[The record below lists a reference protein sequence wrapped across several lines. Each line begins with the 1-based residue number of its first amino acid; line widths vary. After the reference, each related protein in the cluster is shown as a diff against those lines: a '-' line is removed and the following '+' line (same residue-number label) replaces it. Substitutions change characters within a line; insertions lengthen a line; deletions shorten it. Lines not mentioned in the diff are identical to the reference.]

1 MKRAQKFLSI
11 ALVLMLA
18 LSVMALPAS
27 AVNEPAIK
35 ADVVATYQGKTTGG
49 YDYYK
54 FSVYIDSTLSLVSY
68 QLNLTWD
75 DAVWQVLR
83 ATNFADQNAYI
94 ANMVID
100 KNDPENN
107 MYTASEAYMNYG
119 GGNWTFDGAPYG
131 YVLMPGD
138 GTNPSLQK
146 ISNTN
151 MGAEL
156 TSAGYTGLYS
166 SWTVDVGDYMNLSGG
181 TLNEQ
186 NSPTSGRQ
194 MVMSWYMRLKDGVEP
209 GNYEVGFN
217 AKQTFRLTGVYTYN
231 DNVMSRDVGQAGKTS
246 FTQDHVTYSN
256 AVVQVGTA
264 GPAVALDKRQINMEL
279 TEDGTDVTGNFAFR
293 AISTITDADWDDYFV
308 NTGVE
313 NAKENAIQAVGIVAA
328 DKSTFSMEAA
338 QAAAEANYAE
348 PTTET
353 PDYKVAWTN
362 YIQKTGDDAA
372 AYFGA
377 RVDTTKDTCADLS
390 YIGVV
395 AYLDGEGALQFL
407 YYDAADTVDLKTDYE
422 TNKNEYLGWLAS
434 QA

>member
-1 MKRAQKFLSI
+1 MKKSKRILG
-11 ALVLMLA
+11 LVLAAVMLVSVFTVFASA
-18 LSVMALPAS
+18 LSYEADLNQGSFKFILTADKTVVNPGDVVTFSLAIDDKGAASDLGAWQNYVLYNDTQLSPAS
-27 AVNEPAIK
+27 TVSTEFREYTNDAATWLKQTSTINFDMPAAALNRVYPQMTEEEQAYYNHMMMFTGVVDSSLGAVNLPGSGWDPSS
-35 ADVVATYQGKTTGG
+35 ADVPQMTFKMKVSE
-49 YDYYK
+49 
-54 FSVYIDSTLSLVSY
+54 SVQPGDEI
-68 QLNLTWD
+68 W
-75 DAVWQVLR
+75 
-83 ATNFADQNAYI
+83 FG
-94 ANMVID
+94 MH
-100 KNDPENN
+100 E
-107 MYTASEAYMNYG
+107 
-119 GGNWTFDGAPYG
+119 APYQVNMAYLG
-131 YVLMPGD
+131 YC
-138 GTNPSLQK
+138 
-146 ISNTN
+146 
-151 MGAEL
+151 GAGRIPTTEL
-156 TSAGYTGLYS
+156 DCTESMVKL
-166 SWTVDVGDYMNLSGG
+166 TV
-181 TLNEQ
+181 
-186 NSPTSGRQ
+186 
-194 MVMSWYMRLKDGVEP
+194 
-209 GNYEVGFN
+209 
-217 AKQTFRLTGVYTYN
+217 A
-231 DNVMSRDVGQAGKTS
+231 A
-246 FTQDHVTYSN
+246 
-256 AVVQVGTA
+256 A

-293 AISTITDADWDDYFV
+293 AISTITDADWDEYFA
-308 NTGVE
+308 NTGV
-313 NAKENAIQAVGIVAA
+313 ADATENAIQAVGIVAA